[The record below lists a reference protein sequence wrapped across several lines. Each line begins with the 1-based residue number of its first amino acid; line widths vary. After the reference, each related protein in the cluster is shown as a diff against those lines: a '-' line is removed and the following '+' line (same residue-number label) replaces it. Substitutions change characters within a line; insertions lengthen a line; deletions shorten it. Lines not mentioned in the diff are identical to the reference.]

1 MRNFDCD
8 DSESVILSDN
18 QCITPVSVMPGFSFM
33 AGHYWARN
41 LYVVI
46 GQKTCSNFFTVV
58 SDSGQLCVRIIN
70 VGEHCYR

>member
-18 QCITPVSVMPGFSFM
+18 QCITPVSAMPGFSFM

-41 LYVVI
+41 LYVII
-46 GQKTCSNFFTVV
+46 GKETVM
-58 SDSGQLCVRIIN
+58 
-70 VGEHCYR
+70 